1 LRIEREKMSTLII
14 ALLLGLSGYL
24 GARLHAS
31 AAENSDLRK
40 NVAILKRRLA
50 QQ

>member
-1 LRIEREKMSTLII
+1 MATLII

-24 GARLHAS
+24 GVRLHAS
-31 AAENSDLRK
+31 AAENSNLRK
-40 NVAILKRRLA
+40 NILLLRKRLA

>member
-1 LRIEREKMSTLII
+1 MSTLII
-14 ALLLGLSGYL
+14 ALLLGLSGFL

-31 AAENSDLRK
+31 AAENSGLRK
-40 NVAILKRRLA
+40 NINLLKRRLA

>member
-1 LRIEREKMSTLII
+1 MSTLII
-14 ALLLGLSGYL
+14 ALLLGLTGYL

-40 NVAILKRRLA
+40 KLTLLKRRLA

>member
-1 LRIEREKMSTLII
+1 MSILII

-24 GARLHAS
+24 GVRLHAS
-31 AAENSDLRK
+31 VTENLDLRK
-40 NVAILKRRLA
+40 NIAFLKKRLA